1 MNRYVLIDLDK
12 LSISYLNKV
21 CTDYVE
27 NIKYCGSENFTNY
40 EELVKDLEDLIN
52 LIKERMILSAK

>member
-40 EELVKDLEDLIN
+40 EELIKDLEDLIS
-52 LIKERMILSAK
+52 LIKERMILSGK